1 MRPSSQIHAT
11 YLARPSWRSRLL
23 SLSFALLLV
32 ALLVLVLIRMG
43 AWPGRPPG
51 DGGIL
56 STFDVSPP
64 GPKQEQSRQQR
75 RERQPKA
82 NQKPAEQPPVA
93 PPPPPLP
100 PVPLSELELPGVI
113 KLSRN
118 DYAAA
123 DIGRIPRAAPAP
135 GGASGP
141 PGDAGGGAEGVAGG
155 GPNGET
161 LYAAEWVREPTRA
174 EMVTYL
180 PQREQSGWGIVAC
193 RTIERN
199 RVEDCREMGETPGS
213 GIARGLRRASWQF
226 LVRPPRV
233 NGKPL
238 IGAWVRIKYDIV
250 VGVAN

>member
-1 MRPSSQIHAT
+1 MRAASST
-11 YLARPSWRSRLL
+11 YAAYRAAPSWRDRLASVGL
-23 SLSFALLLV
+23 ALALVGLLIW
-32 ALLVLVLIRMG
+32 VLIRMG
-43 AWPGRPPG
+43 GMPFLPPG
-51 DGGIL
+51 DGRPL
-56 STFDVSPP
+56 STFDVAIP
-64 GPKQEQSRQQR
+64 GPKQEVSHPKQ
-75 RERQPKA
+75 REREAKVTQT
-82 NQKPAEQPPVA
+82 PAERPPVT
-93 PPPPPLP
+93 PPPPP

-141 PGDAGGGAEGVAGG
+141 PGNASGGAKGEAGA

-174 EMVTYL
+174 ELITFL
-180 PQREQSGWGIVAC
+180 PQRQQTGWGMIAC
-193 RTIERN
+193 RTVERN
-199 RVEDCREMGETPGS
+199 RVEDCREMGESLGS

-238 IGAWVRIKYDIV
+238 IGAWVRIKYDLV
-250 VGVAN
+250 VGAEK

>member
-1 MRPSSQIHAT
+1 MPPSSETHAT
-11 YLARPSWRSRLL
+11 YQARPSWRSRLV
-23 SLSFALLLV
+23 SISIALLLV

-43 AWPGRPPG
+43 AWTGRPPG
-51 DGGIL
+51 DGGVL

-64 GPKQEQSRQQR
+64 GPEPKAAQQR
-75 RERQPKA
+75 PQQQAKA
-82 NQKPAEQPPVA
+82 APRTPTPPVT
-93 PPPPPLP
+93 PPPPPV
-100 PVPLSELELPGVI
+100 PVPPLELPGVI
-113 KLSRN
+113 KLSRS

-123 DIGRIPRAAPAP
+123 DIGSIPSAAPEP
-135 GGASGP
+135 SGGSGTASA
-141 PGDAGGGAEGVAGG
+141 AGGGSEGVAGG

-174 EMVTYL
+174 ELVTFL
-180 PQREQSGWGIVAC
+180 PQRQESGWGMIAC

-238 IGAWVRIKYDIV
+238 IGAWVRIKFDLH
-250 VGVAN
+250 VGVQR